1 MKEEKTKT
9 EIKDIYILTRIDV
22 GGGCIRFCD
31 IVERCTNPAIID
43 YEKDIPISKINEI
56 NQKNCNSLIY
66 KNNIDGLYPVFVGV
80 DKNNNIRKIIIEA
93 NHESLDELVA
103 SKEVMHDQFFN
114 KEIKFKNVFNAKR
127 IKLFDFKLKSGF
139 IYLGEGSYDPFERP
153 WHQDCLDQVEDFK
166 KNNFLTFSLEQDLP
180 SFVMA
185 FNKGSYPVYSYS
197 FSARDKSESGESDY
211 VNIVIEDLDG
221 CRLNQSK
228 NNIVLEKVDVKLK

>member
-9 EIKDIYILTRIDV
+9 EIKNIYILTRIDV

-114 KEIKFKNVFNAKR
+114 ILSLHCILFLVFHNPHTPSNRNLIAEIGLFN
-127 IKLFDFKLKSGF
+127 L
-139 IYLGEGSYDPFERP
+139 
-153 WHQDCLDQVEDFK
+153 
-166 KNNFLTFSLEQDLP
+166 
-180 SFVMA
+180 
-185 FNKGSYPVYSYS
+185 
-197 FSARDKSESGESDY
+197 
-211 VNIVIEDLDG
+211 
-221 CRLNQSK
+221 
-228 NNIVLEKVDVKLK
+228 